1 MTTSDNKPFQGKEK
15 RKEHRRV
22 NVDRRQDIRFEPN
35 KEDRRQNSGRRQD
48 DVKRN
53 IWKQYDT

>member
-1 MTTSDNKPFQGKEK
+1 MTSSDDKPSQGKEQ
-15 RKEHRRV
+15 RKEQRRV
-22 NVDRRQDIRFEPN
+22 KVDRRQEIRFEPN
-35 KEDRRQNSGRRQD
+35 KEDRRKNSGRRQD